1 MNLNVEF
8 KKVKCEILFTA
19 YDSPSY
25 LRSSA
30 LVGWLVGMPRSSHP
44 VEAAKCEN
52 KGSLDGHSVRE
63 LKGALP

>member
-1 MNLNVEF
+1 MIV
-8 KKVKCEILFTA
+8 KKLQYFSMSLV
-19 YDSPSY
+19 
-25 LRSSA
+25 
-30 LVGWLVGMPRSSHP
+30 VGWLVGEPRRPRP